1 MVIES
6 VPTEPVVEKVVRG
19 VEVEALLDLGVRGEE
34 DVCRGDGQ
42 DQEVRADIPQPPP
55 RPHGWWAR
63 IQCVENS
70 ERFGTL
76 VHFLPAPE
84 IWSAGET
91 DDGGP

>member
-42 DQEVRADIPQPPP
+42 DQEVRADNPSATAAPPWVV
-55 RPHGWWAR
+55 GA
-63 IQCVENS
+63 NS
-70 ERFGTL
+70 MC
-76 VHFLPAPE
+76 
-84 IWSAGET
+84 
-91 DDGGP
+91 